1 MSQDTHKVSLQL
13 RSLVRGSGELELS
26 LVELPVPEP
35 GPDEVL
41 VRIEAAPLNP
51 SDLGLLFGAADMT
64 TARSAGTDAR
74 PVVTAKIPDGLMRA
88 MAARVDVSMPVGNEG
103 AGIVIAAGASAEAQ
117 ALLGRTVAA
126 FGGAMYSQ
134 HRCVKAAQCLPLPP
148 GTTAAEGASC
158 FVNPLT
164 ALGMVETMRLEGHSA
179 LVHTAAASNLGQM
192 LNRLCLEDGIGLVNV
207 VRSAGQAE
215 LLRSQGAKHVCIS
228 TAPSF
233 TQDLTDAIAA
243 TGATIAFDAVGGGRL
258 AGQLLACMEAALT
271 RSGGEYQR
279 YGSTTHKQVYIY
291 GALDTGPTELKRNFG
306 AAWGIGGWLLPGF
319 LQRVGPE
326 TTQKLQLRVLAG
338 LKTTFASRYTK
349 VVSLAEALSLEE
361 IAVYGRR
368 STGAKYLVNPN
379 KGGVA

>member
-1 MSQDTHKVSLQL
+1 MSQDTHKASLQL
-13 RSLVRGSGELELS
+13 RSLVRGGGELELS

-64 TARSAGTDAR
+64 SARSAGTDAR

-243 TGATIAFDAVGGGRL
+243 LQFLFMGGAPPA
-258 AGQLLACMEAALT
+258 
-271 RSGGEYQR
+271 SP
-279 YGSTTHKQVYIY
+279 
-291 GALDTGPTELKRNFG
+291 GPTTCG
-306 AAWGIGGWLLPGF
+306 PDPTADTLPDCAYPGEMC
-319 LQRVGPE
+319 P
-326 TTQKLQLRVLAG
+326 
-338 LKTTFASRYTK
+338 
-349 VVSLAEALSLEE
+349 
-361 IAVYGRR
+361 
-368 STGAKYLVNPN
+368 
-379 KGGVA
+379 